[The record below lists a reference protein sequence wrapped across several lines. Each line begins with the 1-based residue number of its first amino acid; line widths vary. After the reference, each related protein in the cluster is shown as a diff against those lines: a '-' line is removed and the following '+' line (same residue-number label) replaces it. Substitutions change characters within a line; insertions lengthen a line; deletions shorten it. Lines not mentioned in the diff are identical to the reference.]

1 MGAALSEEIVYRH
14 AIEGL
19 FLRSVG
25 MRLTP
30 ELKDRLRAIGLDLD
44 EKIPHHTP
52 RHVFA
57 EALGITARYLYPD
70 VDAKEGYRRLGMG
83 VIKGLEHTLL
93 GKALVSL
100 WPIFG
105 PDRVLSRMQE
115 SFATVNNY
123 LKTELITHGRAD
135 HTIKVSECNGNPGYH
150 MGIIEAGLTRAGA
163 KNIRVEPFDFNGH
176 ACSYRVR
183 WDS

>member
-25 MRLTP
+25 ASLTP
-30 ELKDRLRAIGLDLD
+30 ELKARLRAIGLDLD

-57 EALGITARYLYPD
+57 EALGITARHLYPD
-70 VDAKEGYRRLGMG
+70 VDANEGYRRLGMA

-123 LKTELITHGRAD
+123 LKTELITHGRAN

-163 KNIRVEPFDFNGH
+163 KNIRVEPFDYNGH

>member
-1 MGAALSEEIVYRH
+1 MSEEIVYRH

-19 FLRSVG
+19 FLRSAGKRV
-25 MRLTP
+25 TP
-30 ELKDRLRAIGLDLD
+30 ELKQQLRAIGLDLD

-52 RHVFA
+52 RRVFA
-57 EALGITARYLYPD
+57 EALRLTAAHLYPD
-70 VDAKEGYRRLGMG
+70 VDAQEGYRRLGQGIITGM
-83 VIKGLEHTLL
+83 EYTLL

-123 LKTELITHGRAD
+123 MKTQLITHGRAN
-135 HTIKVSECNGNPGYH
+135 HTIKVSECNGNPGYLL
-150 MGIIEAGLTRAGA
+150 GIIEAGLTRAGA
-163 KNIRVEPFDFNGH
+163 RNVHVEPFDFDGH
-176 ACSYRVR
+176 ACAYRVR
-183 WDS
+183 WES

>member
-1 MGAALSEEIVYRH
+1 MSEEIVYRH

-25 MRLTP
+25 TSLTP
-30 ELKDRLRAIGLDLD
+30 ELKA
-44 EKIPHHTP
+44 
-52 RHVFA
+52 
-57 EALGITARYLYPD
+57 
-70 VDAKEGYRRLGMG
+70 RRLGMA

-115 SFATVNNY
+115 S
-123 LKTELITHGRAD
+123 
-135 HTIKVSECNGNPGYH
+135 S
-150 MGIIEAGLTRAGA
+150 RAGA